1 MPLSSP
7 QTGHTA
13 ADFPV
18 SLHDIERIEVLEGA
32 SARIFG
38 ASAFNGAINI
48 VTLPDSQ
55 SNVRLN
61 TEGGSFGT
69 FGGDAALAWAK
80 VFNRKHTLD
89 MRHQVSGGYT
99 QSDGGTSNSD
109 FKKRR
114 TFYQGSLSAQGLD
127 VNWQAGISSQDFG
140 ANTFY
145 SAKFHNQYEET
156 RRYMA
161 SVGARF
167 LPFNLSDNRF
177 LNHLEF
183 RPTIYGHR
191 DFDHFQLIKGNQGAK
206 AGENYHRTDVYG
218 ASLNVNFDWVAGK
231 TAVGA
236 DIRREHILS
245 TTYGEIL
252 DESQWKDIKGS
263 DRQYSREGNRTNTS
277 LFAEHNFILGG
288 ITLSAGIMANKN
300 TGLDQDFRFYPGID
314 LSYRPNDQ

>member
-89 MRHQVSGGYT
+89 MRHQVSRGYT

-206 AGENYHRTDVYG
+206 AG
-218 ASLNVNFDWVAGK
+218 
-231 TAVGA
+231 
-236 DIRREHILS
+236 
-245 TTYGEIL
+245 
-252 DESQWKDIKGS
+252 
-263 DRQYSREGNRTNTS
+263 
-277 LFAEHNFILGG
+277 
-288 ITLSAGIMANKN
+288 
-300 TGLDQDFRFYPGID
+300 
-314 LSYRPNDQ
+314 